1 MEVIVSSLVDM
12 YISTVIF
19 VAIIIGIYSIGFIIS
34 LKDWKSDEN

>member
-12 YISTVIF
+12 YLAIVTF
-19 VAIIIGIYSIGFIIS
+19 AAIIIVVYAIGFIIS